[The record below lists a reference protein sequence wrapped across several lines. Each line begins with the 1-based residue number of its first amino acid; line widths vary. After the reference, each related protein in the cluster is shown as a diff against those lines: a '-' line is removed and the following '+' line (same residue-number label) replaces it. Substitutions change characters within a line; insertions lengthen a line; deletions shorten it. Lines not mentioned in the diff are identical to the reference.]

1 MPGILGADTLVPVT
15 NDLVALVREK
25 FGGVPRFWGRYFK
38 KPGFAQDYQPQ
49 LENAVF
55 NQHHIRLLPIA
66 RQTDRV
72 AGTASDGAADAQLN
86 VDAFTTSL
94 GIDDLAKIGGELLMF
109 LDVEGTS
116 AKNPNL
122 SLDYWI
128 GWSTAL
134 VLYSRR
140 VSGARFTIVPGVYC
154 RQNQNPTWT
163 TIATA
168 STFGFPCAGAWVF
181 RSRSAACTKPIPE
194 WDAPFN
200 TPAVPLPCPVMIW
213 QFAIDCLFEG
223 GVDFDMLNADSGVA
237 TALLN
242 RLVLPP
248 FSGSVAPASSA
259 RSRGSSRRST
269 RAANPSARRRPS

>member
-1 MPGILGADTLVPVT
+1 MPGVLGADTLVPVT
-15 NDLVALVREK
+15 NELVGMVRDK
-25 FGGVPRFWGRYFK
+25 YGSVPRFWGRYFK

-49 LENAVF
+49 IESPVF
-55 NQHHIRLLPIA
+55 RANEIRLLPIA

-72 AGTASDGAADAQLN
+72 AGTASDGANDAQLN

-94 GIDDLAKIGGELLMF
+94 TVDYLGKIGGEMILF

-128 GWSTAL
+128 GWSSAL
-134 VLYSRR
+134 VLHSRR
-140 VSGARFTIVPGVYC
+140 VSGGRFTIVPAIYC
-154 RQNQNPTWT
+154 RQNQNPTWQ
-163 TIATA
+163 TIAAANTL
-168 STFGFPCAGAWVF
+168 GFPCAGAWVF
-181 RSRSAACTKPIPE
+181 RARNGACTKAIPE

-213 QFAIDCLFEG
+213 QFAIDCIFDG
-223 GVDFDMLNADSGVA
+223 GVDFDMLNPDPAVA

-242 RLVLPP
+242 RLVLP
-248 FSGSVAPASSA
+248 
-259 RSRGSSRRST
+259 
-269 RAANPSARRRPS
+269 